1 VATDVASR
9 GLDIHDVDV
18 IIHLGCRNVDS
29 FVHRSGRT
37 GRAGKSGLNFV
48 IAKRQELAMFNKFA
62 KDLNIEI
69 EIGSS
74 LIDQST
80 EKEVLN
86 LNWITD
92 QATKHYE
99 KEPNDKEVDSLL
111 AEFFKQNKDDQ
122 TSILRLLLNERVNS
136 FKKRV
141 WDLKKESLI
150 SGRDKMQTYLIK
162 SPSFQIKELLR
173 ESRVFFLSKR
183 TQTGENI
190 MFELFEDR
198 VEMKQQLQE
207 LSK

>member
-1 VATDVASR
+1 MASR
-9 GLDIHDVDV
+9 GLDIDDVDV

-62 KDLNIEI
+62 KDLNIDL

-74 LIDQST
+74 LIDQSS

-86 LNWITD
+86 LQWIAD
-92 QATKHYE
+92 RAAKHHE
-99 KEPNDKEVDSLL
+99 KEPNDKDVDRLFQ
-111 AEFFKQNKDDQ
+111 EFAGLEKDQ
-122 TSILRLLLNERVNS
+122 QAGLVRLLLNERVNS

-150 SGRDKMQTYLIK
+150 SGREKMQTYMIK
-162 SPSFQIKELLR
+162 NPSY
-173 ESRVFFLSKR
+173 
-183 TQTGENI
+183 
-190 MFELFEDR
+190 
-198 VEMKQQLQE
+198 
-207 LSK
+207 